1 MTHTSGRHGYSRSVI
16 ALLIP
21 GVYAP
26 QDDTALLAEALRE
39 EVVPP
44 GARVLDVGT
53 GSGALALTAARMGAE
68 VTAVDVSRRAVWTA
82 RLNAWLTR
90 LPVRIRRGDLFA
102 PVRGRTYDMI
112 LANPPYVPAP
122 HTGDGPRGRSRA
134 WDAGHDGRLLLD
146 RICRGA
152 PALLAPGGVVLIVQ
166 SALSDPDR
174 TVDLLRGAGLK
185 AAVVRRHWI
194 ALGPVLRSRLDWL
207 RRRGL
212 LAPHETREEL
222 VVIRAERTC

>member
-1 MTHTSGRHGYSRSVI
+1 MTFLV
-16 ALLIP
+16 LP

-26 QDDTALLAEALRE
+26 QDDTALLAEALHE
-39 EVVPP
+39 EAPSP

-53 GSGALALTAARMGAE
+53 GSGALALAAARRGAE

-90 LPVRIRRGDLFA
+90 LPVRIRRGNLLG
-102 PVRGRTYDMI
+102 PVHDRTYDLI

-122 HTGDGPRGRSRA
+122 HARRGPRSRSRA

-146 RICRGA
+146 RICRDA
-152 PALLAPGGVVLIVQ
+152 PPLLHSGGVLLLVQ
-166 SALSDPDR
+166 SALSDTGR
-174 TVDLLRGAGLK
+174 SLQLLREAGLK
-185 AAVVRRHWI
+185 AAVVRRRWI
-194 ALGPVLRSRLDWL
+194 AFGPVLRSREEWL

-212 LAPHETREEL
+212 LAASDEMEEL
-222 VVIRAERTC
+222 VVIRAERVP